1 MNFFNKHFK
10 KNSDYEDNYN
20 GYYGDDYYQD
30 DNSVNDTEDD
40 GYAADSYND
49 DQIVDGTSFEM
60 KIITP
65 KSYSDREDIA
75 RCLVNGNAVF
85 LNIEALDRASII
97 RMMDYLSGVIYV
109 IEGKV
114 KWSNSSSV
122 IFAPKNVNI
131 SGLEDAEEEVEEAVE
146 EAEEATEVS
155 EEDYYA

>member
-10 KNSDYEDNYN
+10 RKSDYEEDYNN
-20 GYYGDDYYQD
+20 GYYGEDDYQYGEGD
-30 DNSVNDTEDD
+30 GAEEYSDYNVNV
-40 GYAADSYND
+40 
-49 DQIVDGTSFEM
+49 VDGTSFEM

-85 LNIEALDRASII
+85 LNIEALDRASVI
-97 RMMDYLSGVIYV
+97 RMMDYLSGIIFV

-131 SGLEDAEEEVEEAVE
+131 SGLEDAEEVAEETEEVEEAVE
-146 EAEEATEVS
+146 IN

>member
-10 KNSDYEDNYN
+10 KNSDYEENYGGYDNN
-20 GYYGDDYYQD
+20 GYY
-30 DNSVNDTEDD
+30 DTDSNVGYAEEESYEGYEDD
-40 GYAADSYND
+40 
-49 DQIVDGTSFEM
+49 QVVDGASFEM

-65 KSYSDREDIA
+65 KSYNDREDIA

-131 SGLEDAEEEVEEAVE
+131 SGLEDEVEEAVE
-146 EAEEATEVS
+146 TAAAEEAAEVS

>member
-1 MNFFNKHFK
+1 MKIFNMRFK
-10 KNSDYEDNYN
+10 KNSEYEDNYN
-20 GYYGDDYYQD
+20 GYYGEDYQYGE
-30 DNSVNDTEDD
+30 NEGTE
-40 GYAADSYND
+40 GYEPDYNNN
-49 DQIVDGTSFEM
+49 GTSFEM

-97 RMMDYLSGVIYV
+97 RMMDYLSGIIYV

-131 SGLEDAEEEVEEAVE
+131 SGLEDAEEVVEETE
-146 EAEEATEVS
+146 EETEVVETL

>member
-10 KNSDYEDNYN
+10 KNSDYEENYN
-20 GYYGDDYYQD
+20 GYYGEDEYQYGE
-30 DNSVNDTEDD
+30 NDGTE
-40 GYAADSYND
+40 GYEPDYND
-49 DQIVDGTSFEM
+49 NVVDGTSFEM

-75 RCLVNGNAVF
+75 RCLINGNAVF
-85 LNIEALDRASII
+85 LNIESLDRASII
-97 RMMDYLSGVIYV
+97 RMMDYLSGIVYV
-109 IEGKV
+109 LEGKV

-131 SGLEDAEEEVEEAVE
+131 SGLEDAEEVAEETEEVEEA
-146 EAEEATEVS
+146 TEIA

>member
-20 GYYGDDYYQD
+20 GYYGDDYYGD
-30 DNSVNDTEDD
+30 ENAVSEPMDD
-40 GYAADSYND
+40 GYSDEYSNEPV
-49 DQIVDGTSFEM
+49 VDGAAFEM
-60 KIITP
+60 KLITP
-65 KSYSDREDIA
+65 KDYSDREEIA

-131 SGLEDAEEEVEEAVE
+131 SGIDEPEEEVVEEVEENE
-146 EAEEATEVS
+146 ENAEVS
-155 EEDYYA
+155 GEEYYA

>member
-10 KNSDYEDNYN
+10 KNSEYEENYN

-30 DNSVNDTEDD
+30 DNAVNEDPDGGYANDYEDD
-40 GYAADSYND
+40 
-49 DQIVDGTSFEM
+49 QVVDGASFEM

-131 SGLEDAEEEVEEAVE
+131 SGLEDETETVEETEAPE
-146 EAEEATEVS
+146 EAAEVS

>member
-10 KNSDYEDNYN
+10 KNSEYEDDYN
-20 GYYGDDYYQD
+20 GYNNGYDVYE
-30 DNSVNDTEDD
+30 NENESVYNND
-40 GYAADSYND
+40 GYEQPEYDD
-49 DQIVDGTSFEM
+49 DQVVDGASFEM

-85 LNIEALDRASII
+85 LNIEALDRASVI

-109 IEGKV
+109 IDGKV

-131 SGLEDAEEEVEEAVE
+131 SGLEDEVEELAE
-146 EAEEATEVS
+146 TEAAEEAAEVA

>member
-20 GYYGDDYYQD
+20 DYYGDDYYQ
-30 DNSVNDTEDD
+30 NGENDAD
-40 GYAADSYND
+40 GYDEDYND
-49 DQIVDGTSFEM
+49 NVVDDTSFEM
-60 KIITP
+60 KIVTP

-75 RCLVNGNAVF
+75 RCLLNGNAVF
-85 LNIEALDRASII
+85 LNIESLDRSSVI

-131 SGLEDAEEEVEEAVE
+131 SGLEDAEEAV
-146 EAEEATEVS
+146 EAEEEVVETVEAS
-155 EEDYYA
+155 EEEYYA

>member
-10 KNSDYEDNYN
+10 KNSDYEENYGSYDNN
-20 GYYGDDYYQD
+20 GYY
-30 DNSVNDTEDD
+30 DTDSNVGYADEESYEGYEDD
-40 GYAADSYND
+40 
-49 DQIVDGTSFEM
+49 QVLDGASFEM

-85 LNIEALDRASII
+85 LNIESLDRASII

-131 SGLEDAEEEVEEAVE
+131 SGLEDEVEEIE
-146 EAEEATEVS
+146 ETEAAEEPSEIS

>member
-10 KNSDYEDNYN
+10 KNSEYEDNYN
-20 GYYGDDYYQD
+20 GYGNYPYDD
-30 DNSVNDTEDD
+30 VANDEEDGGYVPEYEEDVID
-40 GYAADSYND
+40 GA
-49 DQIVDGTSFEM
+49 SFEM

-85 LNIEALDRASII
+85 LNIEALDRESII

-131 SGLEDAEEEVEEAVE
+131 SGLEDEIEEIEEASEETE
-146 EAEEATEVS
+146 EAS

>member
-30 DNSVNDTEDD
+30 DNAVNDEAD
-40 GYAADSYND
+40 GNYAADYED
-49 DQIVDGTSFEM
+49 DQIVDEASFEM

-131 SGLEDAEEEVEEAVE
+131 SGLEDETEEVEEPEEVEEAP
-146 EAEEATEVS
+146 EVS

>member
-1 MNFFNKHFK
+1 MKIFNMRFK
-10 KNSDYEDNYN
+10 KNSEYEDNYN
-20 GYYGDDYYQD
+20 GYYGDDYQYGE
-30 DNSVNDTEDD
+30 NDGAE
-40 GYAADSYND
+40 GYESDYNNNV
-49 DQIVDGTSFEM
+49 VDGTSFEM

-85 LNIEALDRASII
+85 LNIEALDRASVI
-97 RMMDYLSGVIYV
+97 RMMDYLSGIIYV

-131 SGLEDAEEEVEEAVE
+131 SGLEDAEEAVE
-146 EAEEATEVS
+146 ETEEEPEVVETL

>member
-10 KNSDYEDNYN
+10 KNSEYEDNYN

-30 DNSVNDTEDD
+30 DNAVNDDPDGGYATDYEDD
-40 GYAADSYND
+40 
-49 DQIVDGTSFEM
+49 QVVDGASFEM

-131 SGLEDAEEEVEEAVE
+131 SGLEDEAEAVE
-146 EAEEATEVS
+146 ETEAVEES
-155 EEDYYA
+155 EEISENDYYA

>member
-20 GYYGDDYYQD
+20 GYYGDDYYQE
-30 DNSVNDTEDD
+30 DNAVNDAADD
-40 GYAADSYND
+40 YAADSYND

-131 SGLEDAEEEVEEAVE
+131 SGLEDTEEVEETAEEVE
-146 EAEEATEVS
+146 ESTEIS

>member
-1 MNFFNKHFK
+1 MRYNDRRHKDHGGG
-10 KNSDYEDNYN
+10 SYDNN
-20 GYYGDDYYQD
+20 GYY
-30 DNSVNDTEDD
+30 DTDSNVGYADEESYEGYEDD
-40 GYAADSYND
+40 
-49 DQIVDGTSFEM
+49 QVVDGASFEM

-85 LNIEALDRASII
+85 LNIESLDRASII

-131 SGLEDAEEEVEEAVE
+131 SGLEDEVEEIE
-146 EAEEATEVS
+146 ETEAAEEPSEIS